1 MNPNSPRT
9 DMKRKPKYDEYGEL
23 ITKNPARTVFNAVMA
38 SVSALIFAVIFIRL
52 WMNRPSDISER
63 TVLTRDTAR
72 AVSALRLGAA
82 LPDSPKPSPAS
93 PADRLVTTRWEPTVT
108 MDAQGRIQVTGI
120 TEIPAARQIQLTVR
134 LNTKYYPSDSLS
146 FALMIS
152 PVSGEPY
159 YVTPCG
165 ALSDER
171 SGVAFLRLV
180 FSVPEP
186 DSRASVRLVAA
197 PTDDIQYKKTFL
209 NIKIASPDVYCFTK
223 TAPIPEI

>member
-1 MNPNSPRT
+1 
-9 DMKRKPKYDEYGEL
+9 MKRKPKYDEYGEL

-52 WMNRPSDISER
+52 WMNRPSDISDR
-63 TVLTRDTAR
+63 TVLTRDPAR
-72 AVSALRLGAA
+72 AVRVLRLGG
-82 LPDSPKPSPAS
+82 PRPEPPKPSKTP
-93 PADRLVTTRWEPTVT
+93 PADQLVTVRWEPTVT

-134 LNTKYYPSDSLS
+134 LNTKYHSPDSLA
-146 FALMIS
+146 FALMIA

-165 ALSDER
+165 ALSDQR

-180 FSVPEP
+180 FSVPDP
-186 DSRASVRLVAA
+186 DSRAAVRLVAA
-197 PTDDIQYKKTFL
+197 PPDDAQYKKTYL
-209 NIKIASPDVYCFTK
+209 NIKIASPDVYRFTK
-223 TAPIPEI
+223 TAPMPEI